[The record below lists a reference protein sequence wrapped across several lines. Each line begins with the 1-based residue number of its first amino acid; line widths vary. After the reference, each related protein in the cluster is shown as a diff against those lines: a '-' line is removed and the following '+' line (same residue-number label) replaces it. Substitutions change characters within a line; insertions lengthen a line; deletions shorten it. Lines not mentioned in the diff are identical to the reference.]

1 MIKNVRNVLL
11 PKKWATSK
19 KSLPII
25 GGAYIEAPII
35 GLGGKQWLVAHFILA
50 FGQLSERG
58 QG

>member
-1 MIKNVRNVLL
+1 MTKNVRFVLL

-35 GLGGKQWLVAHFILA
+35 GLGGNQGLVAHFILA
-50 FGQLSERG
+50 FGQLSKGGR
-58 QG
+58 Q